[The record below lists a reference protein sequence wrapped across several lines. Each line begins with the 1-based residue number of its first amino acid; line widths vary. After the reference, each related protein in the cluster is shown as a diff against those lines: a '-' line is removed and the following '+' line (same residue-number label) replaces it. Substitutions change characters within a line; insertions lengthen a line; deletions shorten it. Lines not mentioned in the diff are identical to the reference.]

1 MHEEFCTETLL
12 TYRQAC
18 SVINNYNMQET
29 RKPNES
35 EKNEE
40 TAARTPLF
48 RRYQIK
54 IKAGVRAGA
63 VPTGGG
69 GFPEGF

>member
-1 MHEEFCTETLL
+1 
-12 TYRQAC
+12 
-18 SVINNYNMQET
+18 MQET